1 MMREKIKCVIY
12 AVREWSLNAK
22 KMEFSYKVFY
32 VWRENYDT
40 GYRKDAYSI
49 RKLEY
54 CTI

>member
-1 MMREKIKCVIY
+1 MLCVNGPLMQKKWNFLIK
-12 AVREWSLNAK
+12 
-22 KMEFSYKVFY
+22 FFY